1 MSNSPEQTW
10 PVALVTGAGGGMG
23 QVIAARL
30 ADRYALALSEFREE
44 PLAQLVNMLAA
55 QGVNPAATA
64 TGDLGSPQVLEP
76 LMASCKGRLKAV
88 VHTAGHSPQTGTWRQ
103 ILDINLVTTAKLLDA
118 IEAQMEPGLAVVLI
132 ASMGRLVSPPAEGAL
147 GEVLEN
153 PLAPDFLDRMEPFLG
168 EEEQKPYT
176 AYALSKLW
184 VAREVSRRSIGW
196 GPRGA
201 RIMSISPGMIY
212 TRMGTSA
219 VVEAGA
225 DVLLEQTPLR
235 RWGTPMDIAN
245 VAEFILSDKGS
256 FLTGSDILV
265 DGGTGQIIQALKG

>member
-168 EEEQKPYT
+168 DEAQKPYS
-176 AYALSKLW
+176 AYAITKMW
-184 VAREVSRRSIGW
+184 VAREVNRRAISW

-219 VVEAGA
+219 VAEAGA
-225 DVLLEQTPLR
+225 DVLLEQTPVR

-245 VAEFILSDKGS
+245 VAEFILSDKAS

>member
-1 MSNSPEQTW
+1 
-10 PVALVTGAGGGMG
+10 
-23 QVIAARL
+23 
-30 ADRYALALSEFREE
+30 
-44 PLAQLVNMLAA
+44 
-55 QGVNPAATA
+55 
-64 TGDLGSPQVLEP
+64 
-76 LMASCKGRLKAV
+76 
-88 VHTAGHSPQTGTWRQ
+88 
-103 ILDINLVTTAKLLDA
+103 
-118 IEAQMEPGLAVVLI
+118 
-132 ASMGRLVSPPAEGAL
+132 
-147 GEVLEN
+147 
-153 PLAPDFLDRMEPFLG
+153 MEPFLG

-176 AYALSKLW
+176 AYSLSKLW
-184 VAREVSRRSIGW
+184 VVREVSRRGIAW

-225 DVLLEQTPLR
+225 DVLLEQTPVR

-245 VAEFILSDKGS
+245 VAEFILSDKAS

>member
-1 MSNSPEQTW
+1 MSNSPEQSW

-168 EEEQKPYT
+168 DEAQKPYS
-176 AYALSKLW
+176 AYSITKMW
-184 VAREVSRRSIGW
+184 VAREVNRRAISW

-219 VVEAGA
+219 VAEAGA
-225 DVLLEQTPLR
+225 DVLLEQTPVR

-245 VAEFILSDKGS
+245 VAEFILSDKAS

-265 DGGTGQIIQALKG
+265 DGGTGQLIQALKG

>member
-1 MSNSPEQTW
+1 MNFSPEQAW
-10 PVALVTGAGGGMG
+10 PIALVTGAGGGMG

-44 PLAQLVNMLAA
+44 PLAQLVSTLAA
-55 QGVNPAATA
+55 QGVTPAATA

-76 LMASCKGRLKAV
+76 LMTACKGRLKAV

-212 TRMGTSA
+212 PRMGASA

>member
-1 MSNSPEQTW
+1 MNFSPEQAW
-10 PVALVTGAGGGMG
+10 PIALVTGAGGGMG

-44 PLAQLVNMLAA
+44 PLAQLVSTLAA
-55 QGVNPAATA
+55 QGVTPAATA
-64 TGDLGSPQVLEP
+64 TGDLGSPRVLEP
-76 LMASCKGRLKAV
+76 LMTACKGRLKAV

-118 IEAQMEPGLAVVLI
+118 IEAQMERGLAVVLI

-147 GEVLEN
+147 GAVLEN
-153 PLAPDFLDRMEPFLG
+153 PPAPDFLDRMEPFLG

>member
-1 MSNSPEQTW
+1 MNFSPEQAW
-10 PVALVTGAGGGMG
+10 PIALVTGAGGGMG

-44 PLAQLVNMLAA
+44 PLAQLVSTLAA
-55 QGVNPAATA
+55 QGVTPAATA

-76 LMASCKGRLKAV
+76 LMTACKGRLKAV

>member
-176 AYALSKLW
+176 AYSLSKLW
-184 VAREVSRRSIGW
+184 VVREVSRRGIAW

-225 DVLLEQTPLR
+225 DVLLEQTPVR

-245 VAEFILSDKGS
+245 VAEFILSDKAS